1 MESTAALAEPAPESA
16 PVRQKR
22 TEHQARE
29 ARVRFWRVVIV
40 TSFFAVLIG
49 GSLLVGAVTMIGNM
63 QNQSRADA
71 AAKHATAKISRPML
85 DGIFCHFLVLD
96 NNSGQAIEDKV
107 ERCDK
112 DKIAAATAQ
121 RPSQRQFVWGGK

>member
-1 MESTAALAEPAPESA
+1 MEPTAGLAL
-16 PVRQKR
+16 PVREASPKR
-22 TEHQARE
+22 PRRAGHQERE

-49 GSLLVGAVTMIGNM
+49 GSLLAGAVAMIGSR
-63 QNQSRADA
+63 QNQSRAED

-85 DGIFCHFLVLD
+85 DGVFCHYLVFD
-96 NNSGQAIEDKV
+96 NNSGQSIEDKV

-112 DKIAAATAQ
+112 DSVAAAQ
-121 RPSQRQFVWGGK
+121 RRPGQTQFVWGGR